1 MLKDQDSIYA
11 ELVIDGGADGDAAEH
26 TVQITI
32 PVKGYHR
39 AVELF
44 NSVVVAVR
52 PVVDQLED
60 QLDEDVS
67 YSAWVLDSTGSAV
80 Y

>member
-1 MLKDQDSIYA
+1 MLKDLDSIYA
-11 ELVIDGGADGDAAEH
+11 ELVFDGGDGDDAEH

-32 PVKGYHR
+32 PVKGYQR